1 MSMRTRRF
9 SAPWSALTWF
19 MTLLV
24 ILVAVIATCAVLA
37 KTEKIASD
45 NPTARERLTV
55 AALIVPL
62 ILMVALAF
70 APLGYTVD
78 EVGIVVS
85 RMGPNIY
92 ILHSRI
98 VEIRRLTRRDVGF
111 SIRLGGSG
119 GVFGLFGRLWST
131 RLGRHRAYVTNTKDL
146 VLIRC
151 DNGVKVLLSPYPADA
166 FVEALA
172 QARAI
177 SGEK

>member
-1 MSMRTRRF
+1 MTVRTRRF
-9 SAPWSALTWF
+9 SAPWSAPTWF
-19 MTLLV
+19 TTLLV
-24 ILVAVIATCAVLA
+24 ILVAVIAAGAVLA
-37 KTEKIASD
+37 KVETITSD
-45 NPTARERLTV
+45 NPAARERLT
-55 AALIVPL
+55 ATALVVPL
-62 ILMVALAF
+62 ILMVAIAF

-78 EVGIVVS
+78 EVGIVVN

-98 VEIRRLTRRDVGF
+98 VEIRRLSRRDVGF

-119 GVFGLFGRLWST
+119 GFFGFFGRFWST

-151 DNGVKVLLSPYPADA
+151 DNGVKFLLSPYPADA